1 MSIVLLI
8 LSLGALLQGPV
19 IDEAAAELSAPAE
32 VVSVE
37 TIVDDAS
44 IETRLAQILETT
56 GLYQTLDL
64 DVRNGVV
71 FLTGHVDDETAR
83 AWVVALAGHTEGV
96 IAVSDRIAVRE
107 PAMWDLEPAI
117 DELARLWRAFL
128 VLLPRMGAGLV
139 LLLLVSLV
147 ARRVAAVLSRPL
159 SSRFE
164 SELLKTVIVKFFHI
178 GIWLFGA
185 YLFLRIS
192 GLTQIA
198 MTIVGGTG
206 ILGIVLGFAFRD
218 IAENFLASVLIS
230 LQSPF
235 RYGDTIEVEGH
246 QGVVQRVT
254 PRGTI
259 LMDFEGN
266 YIQIANARVYK
277 STIKNFTA
285 NPNVRQDF
293 LVGIGYDASVTH
305 AQEVVMKVLAGHSA
319 VLEDPKPMVLVEQ
332 LAPATINLRVYFWV
346 NGQVHSKAKVRSALM
361 RMSLRALEQEGV
373 SMPDDAREVIFP
385 MGVPVRMLDS
395 APQVLEPAPAS
406 VKPAKA
412 PVVLSAKQ
420 AAEQA
425 EDEEQRHDDRH
436 DEVTEAEGDLESEVA
451 DLNEQARLS
460 RSPEEGADIL

>member
-1 MSIVLLI
+1 MNPAAMFLL
-8 LSLGALLQGPV
+8 LAVWVQGPMT
-19 IDEAAAELSAPAE
+19 DELPAELSAPAD
-32 VVSVE
+32 VVPVKAV
-37 TIVDDAS
+37 VDDAS
-44 IETRLAQILETT
+44 IDARLSQILETT
-56 GLYQTLDL
+56 GRYSSLEL

-71 FLTGHVDDETAR
+71 FLQGQVDEDADRT
-83 AWVVALAGHTEGV
+83 WVVELAGHTEGV
-96 IAVSDRIAVRE
+96 IAVSDRVAVRE
-107 PAMWDLEPAI
+107 PAMWDLTPAL

-128 VLLPRMGAGLV
+128 ISLPRVGAGLV
-139 LLLLVSLV
+139 VMLLVALV
-147 ARRVAAVLSRPL
+147 ARRVSGLLSQPISR
-159 SSRFE
+159 RFE
-164 SELLKTVIVKFFHI
+164 SELLKTVIQKFFLV
-178 GIWLFGA
+178 GLWLFGA

-293 LVGIGYDASVTH
+293 LVGIGYDARVTQ
-305 AQEVVMKVLAGHSA
+305 AQEVVMTVLGGHSA
-319 VLEDPKPMVLVEQ
+319 VLQDPKPMVLVEQ

-361 RMSLRALEQEGV
+361 RMALRALEEEGV
-373 SMPDDAREVIFP
+373 SLPDDAREVIFP
-385 MGVPVRMLDS
+385 MGVPVRI
-395 APQVLEPAPAS
+395 LESTTQALELVKTKSPATTLS
-406 VKPAKA
+406 VQ
-412 PVVLSAKQ
+412 Q

-425 EDEEQRHDDRH
+425 EDQEQRHEDRH
-436 DEVTEAEGDLESEVA
+436 DEATDAEGDLESEVA